1 MSAAQATRRKLLL
14 KLAARGYELETGNR
28 PASALEGARTNAG
41 ARVELVGTDNV
52 AMTNDKGEFTLRN
65 LPSGTNLLLH
75 PESP

>member
-28 PASALEGARTNAG
+28 PASTL
-41 ARVELVGTDNV
+41 ELVPS
-52 AMTNDKGEFTLRN
+52 FLRAV
-65 LPSGTNLLLH
+65 PKDPESGTNLLLH